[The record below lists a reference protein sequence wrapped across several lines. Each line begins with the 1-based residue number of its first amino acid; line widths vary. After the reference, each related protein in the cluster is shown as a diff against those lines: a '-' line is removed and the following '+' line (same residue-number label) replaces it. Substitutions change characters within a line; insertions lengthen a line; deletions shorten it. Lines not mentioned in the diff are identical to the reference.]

1 MRFCL
6 RTQKVIRTL
15 EIVVYMKY
23 SVLGYQKFEPGAG
36 SPSFPSRL
44 VEPGL
49 EPPETTPLLEDSMR
63 NLSLLTPALLIV
75 ALLAAPMPAG
85 AHQQAASHAASPSST
100 VEAGPEETAR
110 DSPAHHG
117 AALPARQGT
126 IAGLVTSQGSER
138 PLAAAQVSIVG
149 AQQGGLTSAD
159 GRYSI
164 SGVPAGDVT
173 VEVRLLGYA
182 RERADVTVRSGQT
195 TTVDFELRSEAISL
209 DEMVVTGTAGGAE
222 RRAIGNAV
230 TRLEVAREVEL
241 APISDVGSLLRARAP
256 GVNVTMGSG
265 MVGAG
270 QRLRIRGASSFSLSD
285 QPLIYIDG
293 VRVDNRVAT
302 GPGVDGFGSGMVSRF
317 NDIDASDI
325 ESIEV
330 IKGPAAA
337 TLYGTEASNGVIQ
350 IMTKRG
356 QAGQAEFTARI
367 RQGVTWF
374 HNAEDRWHTNY
385 RPHPTTGELLG
396 INIVESERLNGTPLF
411 KAGHLQS
418 YGLDVRGGTG
428 LIQYFG
434 SINRTSDNGI
444 EPVNSLRR
452 TNARMNLTLTPNSE
466 WEVQGSLGITSGRTN
481 LARVNGG
488 IWFASVYA
496 NPLHTL
502 DGDPRRG
509 FWNRPPEI
517 TYEAFEDYQETR
529 RFNTALNINHRP
541 AGWFSHRLNVGF
553 DFTHDD
559 NSTIIP
565 RMRPEVAQFFSET
578 FARGQRSIHVQ
589 NANYLTWD
597 YGGTLHYDVTDRIR
611 SNSSFGFQYYN
622 RKIEDITS
630 RGNEFPSRGL
640 TAVNATAETFG
651 GSNFEENATV
661 GLYVQE
667 QLSLDDRLFLTAAI
681 RVDDNSAFG
690 EEFEL
695 VYYPKASFS
704 WVVSEQDFWDIDF
717 LNTLRVRGAFGAT
730 GQQPETFA
738 ALRTYMPV
746 TAGDGSPAATPEFIG
761 NPELAPER
769 GEEFE
774 LGFEAAM
781 LDQRLGLDFTFY
793 NQTTRDAILLRSQPP
808 SLGFPESQFVNAG
821 SIRNRGI
828 ELQAN
833 LQAHTAPGWSW
844 EVGLGLSR
852 HANEI
857 LDLGDED
864 VIPLG
869 MQQHRVG
876 YPVAAW
882 FEFEVVDATLDQDG
896 IARNLMCAG
905 GPENDHQAVPCADAP
920 RVFQGRPEPNL
931 ELSLRNTWTLFDQV
945 TVFALLDGAFGHKK
959 HNGHRRVRCQEL
971 RYCLENYFP
980 EDYDPALIAEIQST
994 DPRYRSFYI
1003 EDASFVKLREVS
1015 VSFQVPTGWTQAI
1028 GANRATVNLGA
1039 RNLFTWT
1046 KWDALDP
1053 EATRMGPLHN
1063 RHEQEQ
1069 MPQLQEFVTRI
1080 NLTF

>member
-1 MRFCL
+1 MR
-6 RTQKVIRTL
+6 RTSL
-15 EIVVYMKY
+15 
-23 SVLGYQKFEPGAG
+23 
-36 SPSFPSRL
+36 
-44 VEPGL
+44 
-49 EPPETTPLLEDSMR
+49 PL
-63 NLSLLTPALLIV
+63 PALLV
-75 ALLAAPMPAG
+75 AVLLALPLV
-85 AHQQAASHAASPSST
+85 
-100 VEAGPEETAR
+100 VEAQEGGLLQTGPQSLLKVSPEASSADPALDLTAIPSR
-110 DSPAHHG
+110 E
-117 AALPARQGT
+117 GT
-126 IAGLVTSQGSER
+126 IVGRVTRREGGQ
-138 PLAAAQVSIVG
+138 PLAAAQVSIPQ
-149 AQQGGLTSAD
+149 AGLGSVTD
-159 GRYSI
+159 NEGHYSI
-164 SGVPAGDVT
+164 SGVPAGDVEI
-173 VEVRLLGYA
+173 EVRSLGFA
-182 RERADVTVRSGQT
+182 VERRTVSVGAGET
-195 TTVDFELRSEAISL
+195 TTADFALREQAIAL
-209 DEMVVTGTAGGAE
+209 DEMIITGTAGGAE
-222 RRAIGNAV
+222 RRSIGNVV
-230 TRLEVAREVEL
+230 TRVDAAREVEL
-241 APISDVGSLLRARAP
+241 APVSDVGSLLRARAP

-350 IMTKRG
+350 IVTKRG
-356 QAGQAEFTARI
+356 QSGEAEFTARI

-385 RPHPTTGELLG
+385 RPHPQTGELLG

-411 KAGHLQS
+411 QAGHLQG
-418 YGLDVRGGTG
+418 YGVDVRGGTD
-428 LIQYFG
+428 LIRYFA
-434 SINRTSDNGI
+434 SINLTSDKGI

-452 TNARMNLTLTPNSE
+452 TNARMNLSLTPGSD
-466 WEVQGSLGITSGRTN
+466 WDIQGSLGITSGRTN

-488 IWFASVYA
+488 IWFASVYS
-496 NPLHTL
+496 NPLHRL

-517 TYEAFEDYQETR
+517 NYEAFEDYQETR
-529 RFNTALNINHRP
+529 RFNTALNINHTP
-541 AGWFSHRLNVGF
+541 TNWFSQRLNLGF
-553 DFTHDD
+553 DFTNDD
-559 NSTIIP
+559 NSSIVP
-565 RMRPEVAQFFSET
+565 RMRPEVAQFFSQT
-578 FARGQRSIHVQ
+578 AALGSRSIHIQ
-589 NANYLTWD
+589 SANFLTVD
-597 YGGTLHYDVTDRIR
+597 YGGTVHYDITDRIR
-611 SNSSFGFQYYN
+611 SNSSFGVQYYH
-622 RKIEDITS
+622 RKIEDVTS
-630 RGNEFPSRGL
+630 QGNQFPSRGL

-651 GSNFEENATV
+651 GSTFEENATV
-661 GLYVQE
+661 GIYAQE
-667 QLSLDDRLFLTAAI
+667 QISFDDRLFVTAAL

-690 EEFEL
+690 EEFEF
-695 VYYPKASFS
+695 VYYPKASAS
-704 WVVSEQDFWDIDF
+704 WVVSEEEFWNVDF
-717 LNTLRVRGAFGAT
+717 LSTFRVRGAYGAT

-746 TAGDGSPAATPEFIG
+746 TAGDGTPAATPEFIG

-769 GEEFE
+769 GEEIE
-774 LGFEAAM
+774 LGFEASM
-781 LDQRLGLDFTFY
+781 LDERLGLDFTFY
-793 NQTTRDAILLRSQPP
+793 SQTTKDAILLRSQPP
-808 SLGFPESQFVNAG
+808 SLGFPQSQFVNAG

-828 ELQAN
+828 ELQTN
-833 LQAHTAPGWSW
+833 LQAVSAPRWSW

-852 HANEI
+852 YDNEI

-882 FEFEVVDATLDQDG
+882 FEYKVVDATLDQDG

-905 GPENDHQAVPCADAP
+905 GPENNHQTVACEDAP
-920 RVFQGRPEPNL
+920 RVFQGQPEPNL
-931 ELSLRNTWTLFDQV
+931 EVTLRNTWTLFDQV
-945 TVFALLDGAFGHKK
+945 TVFALFDGAFGHKK

-1003 EDASFVKLREVS
+1003 EDASFVKFRELS
-1015 VSFQVPTGWTQAI
+1015 VSFQLPDQWVQMM
-1028 GANRATVNLGA
+1028 GANRATLNLGA
-1039 RNLFTWT
+1039 RNLFTWSS
-1046 KWDALDP
+1046 WDALDP

-1080 NLTF
+1080 NVTF